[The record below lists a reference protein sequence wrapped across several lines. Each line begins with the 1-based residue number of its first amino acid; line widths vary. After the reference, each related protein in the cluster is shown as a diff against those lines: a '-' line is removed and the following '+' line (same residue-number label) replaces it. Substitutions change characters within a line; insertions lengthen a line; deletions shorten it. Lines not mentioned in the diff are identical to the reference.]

1 MKLLTVKEIYKRGEK
16 GFIINNISFSQQ
28 QFQKIAI
35 AGETGSGKSTLLKII
50 AGIITPDSGEVWFNN
65 ERVKKVPEEKLIP
78 GHEGIAYLSQHFELR
93 NNYRIEELLAYANTL
108 TDNDANNLFAICRI
122 NHLLK
127 RRTDQLSGG
136 EKQRIALARLLI
148 SSPKLL
154 LLDEPFSNLD
164 MIHKKILKSVIT
176 DVCEK
181 LKITCTLVSHDPS
194 DTLSWA
200 DEIFI
205 LKDGEIIQQGNPIQI
220 YLQPVNEYAA
230 ALFGKYNLINA
241 GNNFISKIPG
251 IINDSKKIFIRPEY
265 FKIVNKET
273 NSIKGKIQEII
284 FFGNYYEI
292 NVLLE
297 NKISIIVHA
306 TNCHVKKNETVYIK
320 LSAENIWHL

>member
-1 MKLLTVKEIYKRGEK
+1 MGFLKVSNISKKENENL
-16 GFIINNISFSQQ
+16 IIKNISFTQN

-50 AGIITPDSGEVWFNN
+50 AGLITPDAGEVWFIN
-65 ERVKKVPEEKLIP
+65 ERIKKVPEEKLIP

-93 NNYRIEELLAYANTL
+93 NNYRVEELLAYANTL
-108 TDNDANNLFAICRI
+108 TTEDANNLFAICKI

-127 RRTDQLSGG
+127 RRTDKLSGG
-136 EKQRIALARLLI
+136 EKQRIALCKLLI

-154 LLDEPFSNLD
+154 ILDEPFSNLD
-164 MIHKKILKSVIT
+164 MIHKKILKTVIN

-181 LKITCTLVSHDPS
+181 LKTSCMLVSHDPS

-205 LKDGEIIQQGNPIQI
+205 MKDGEIIQQGSPMQI

-230 ALFGKYNLINA
+230 ALFGKFNLINA
-241 GNNFISKIPG
+241 
-251 IINDSKKIFIRPEY
+251 INKKIFVRPEY
-265 FKIVNKET
+265 FKIVNEEKDA
-273 NSIKGKIQEII
+273 IKTTVKEII

-292 NVLLE
+292 NVLTEE
-297 NKISIIVHA
+297 NNLIILYTSKSNVQKGEIIF
-306 TNCHVKKNETVYIK
+306 VKSF
-320 LSAENIWHL
+320 L